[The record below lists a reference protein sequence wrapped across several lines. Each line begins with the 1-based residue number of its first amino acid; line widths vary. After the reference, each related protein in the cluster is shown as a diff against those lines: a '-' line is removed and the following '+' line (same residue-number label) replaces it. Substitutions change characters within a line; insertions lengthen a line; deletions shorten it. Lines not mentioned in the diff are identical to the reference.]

1 MHPVR
6 VLLIALTFLAS
17 PAAQAEA
24 MGADPA
30 INQPYLQPDYK
41 TWVKRFESPGR
52 EVFDQRHAIVQ
63 TSGAG
68 PGMRVAD
75 LGAGTGLFT
84 MLFARAV
91 GPSGRVHAI
100 DISETFVDKILA
112 RARDEGLTNVK
123 AVVSTQTETRLAPGS
138 VHLVFLCDTYHH
150 FEQPAAM
157 LDSIHRALKPGG
169 TLVVVDFE
177 RDEKTSSAWV
187 LGHVRAG
194 KQEVIQ
200 EIEAAGFKLLSD
212 EKLLKEN
219 FFLRFEKQV
228 PRG

>member
-6 VLLIALTFLAS
+6 ALLIVLTILAS

-24 MGADPA
+24 TGADPS

-52 EVFDQRHAIVQ
+52 EVFDQRQAIVQ
-63 TSGAG
+63 VSGAG

-91 GPSGRVHAI
+91 GPSGRVHAV

-123 AVVSTQTETRLAPGS
+123 AVVSTHTETRLAPGS

-177 RDEKTSSAWV
+177 REESKSSAWV

-194 KQEVIQ
+194 KHTVIR
-200 EIEAAGFKLLSD
+200 EIEAAGFKLLND
-212 EKLLKEN
+212 EPLLKEN
-219 FFLRFEKQV
+219 FFLRFEKQT